1 MRGDQRPGFAK
12 FETTQWS
19 AAFQAQAT
27 ESGVRR
33 EAVADLIRRYY
44 PALLAHLMRKQW
56 IDYERAS
63 DLVQGFV
70 ADKLLEKRLVRR
82 AEPGKGKFR
91 SLLVRALENY
101 AIDELRKGAH
111 NQALKAL
118 EFEPLAEPSTD
129 AFDIAC
135 VTR

>member
-1 MRGDQRPGFAK
+1 
-12 FETTQWS
+12 
-19 AAFQAQAT
+19 
-27 ESGVRR
+27 
-33 EAVADLIRRYY
+33 
-44 PALLAHLMRKQW
+44 MRKQW

-118 EFEPLAEPSTD
+118 EFEPLAEASTD